1 MFQHLSARV
10 WFGSRTS
17 APNGQPSG
25 WSRRPATNGRCGR
38 PVPAVGVAYTTPRE
52 HAAMR
57 RRPHHVSSLE
67 RAASFAA
74 ASGVTAATA
83 LLVLVALVPRLGTR
97 PEPAPIGVRPAPER
111 VVFVASPTSPPPVVA
126 TRQTPRP
133 PARPASVVRSLQ
145 QEPNTASP
153 PYTAPAMAARA
164 ARREPDANAT
174 NAATASTV
182 SAQPA
187 PAGAPAASAS
197 VGFRLP
203 SSPIRVDSALRA
215 MTDSVRN
222 GLAAGLLHPPPLTQ
236 AETDAKW
243 RAEAFEVAAARGAG
257 EPVRRTMAGG
267 SIPVPLPFGGPSRK
281 RRERDRAI
289 EAQLAVMRALR
300 QARADSAVAAR
311 RRRHS
316 DSVAPVA
323 DSLDR

>member
-1 MFQHLSARV
+1 
-10 WFGSRTS
+10 
-17 APNGQPSG
+17 
-25 WSRRPATNGRCGR
+25 
-38 PVPAVGVAYTTPRE
+38 
-52 HAAMR
+52 MR
-57 RRPHHVSSLE
+57 RRPYHVSSLE
-67 RAASFAA
+67 RAASFVA

-97 PEPAPIGVRPAPER
+97 PEPAPIAVRQAPER
-111 VVFVASPTSPPPVVA
+111 VVFVASPTSTPPVVA
-126 TRQTPRP
+126 TRQTRRP
-133 PARPASVVRSLQ
+133 PARAESGPVVRSLQ
-145 QEPNTASP
+145 HEPNTASP
-153 PYTAPAMAARA
+153 PDTAPATAARA
-164 ARREPDANAT
+164 ARRETDASAT
-174 NAATASTV
+174 NAATGPTV

-203 SSPIRVDSALRA
+203 SSPIRFDSALRA
-215 MTDSVRN
+215 RTDSVRN

-236 AETDAKW
+236 AEIDAKW

-281 RRERDRAI
+281 QRERDRAI

-311 RRRHS
+311 RRRHP